1 MKIGFTVKSGS
12 LTDLS
17 KKEKHKSSI
26 GQLSHVAHS
35 VGGSLLSLGSAEK
48 RKGIKKFA
56 KSIGSKMHLRGKKKD
71 GDPDDNSSIGSVG
84 SLKRN
89 FDKFKSR
96 QTKEDADPGVVSDED
111 DFTVSL
117 VRGTA
122 KFNRYVLVRRF
133 IAQEFS
139 KFVKSTD

>member
-1 MKIGFTVKSGS
+1 MEVKIGFTVKSGS

-26 GQLSHVAHS
+26 GQLSHVAQS

-56 KSIGSKMHLRGKKKD
+56 RSIGSKIHLKGKKNKD
-71 GDPDDNSSIGSVG
+71 DPDDNSSFGSV
-84 SLKRN
+84 SSFKQTFN
-89 FDKFKSR
+89 KFESS

-111 DFTVSL
+111 DFTVSYL
-117 VRGTA
+117 
-122 KFNRYVLVRRF
+122 
-133 IAQEFS
+133 
-139 KFVKSTD
+139 